1 MSNEFHQLL
10 RTVAFAAR
18 AHDGQKR
25 KDGKTPYVS
34 HVVRVALIL
43 RECFGVGDPEILQ
56 TALLHD
62 TIEDTTTD
70 FDDIARE
77 FSPTV
82 ASWVAALTKDKRLRE
97 DAREDDYL
105 AALRA
110 APWQVHLCKL
120 ADVYD
125 NLLDSEHFDPARR
138 ATNLKRVRFYL
149 EGFADAEH
157 SEVRRCWRIVDQFLR
172 ERTGS

>member
-1 MSNEFHQLL
+1 MSNELHELL
-10 RTVAFAAR
+10 RTVGFAAR

-43 RECFGVGDPEILQ
+43 RECFGVSDPNILQ

-62 TIEDTTTD
+62 AIEDTTTD
-70 FDDIARE
+70 YDDIARE

-82 ASWVAALTKDKRLRE
+82 ASWVAALTKDKRLR
-97 DAREDDYL
+97 DDVREEDYL

-120 ADVYD
+120 ADIYD
-125 NLLDSEHFDPARR
+125 NLLDSEHLDPPRR
-138 ATNLKRVRFYL
+138 ASNLKHVRFHL
-149 EGFADAEH
+149 EGLADIEH
-157 SEVRRCWRIVDQFLR
+157 PEVRRCRRIVDQFLR
-172 ERTGS
+172 ARNEP